1 MGKDTH
7 YAIDEYRIVDGS
19 NVEIK
24 AHVHARFD
32 GIFRSVDFTG
42 TVPLERLME
51 YALKQAKLTLATR
64 IRQQAGGTGPV
75 ATRKHDAREK
85 YERLWVLAE
94 KHGVDF
100 LNPEPSDPAGKLR
113 SDLEELRRVQEKF
126 PDANLQ
132 STIER
137 LERRIRMLE
146 G

>member
-1 MGKDTH
+1 MGKGTD
-7 YAIDEYRIVDGS
+7 YVIDEYRIIDGE
-19 NVEIK
+19 NIEVK
-24 AHVHARFD
+24 AHVQARFD
-32 GIFRSVDFTG
+32 GVLRSVNFAG
-42 TVPLERLME
+42 TAPLKQFLE
-51 YALKQAKLTLATR
+51 YALKQAKLDLATK
-64 IRQQAGGTGPV
+64 IRQQAGVKGPKR
-75 ATRKHDAREK
+75 TWKHDAREK
-85 YERLWVLAE
+85 YERLWVLAT

>member
-1 MGKDTH
+1 MGKDTD
-7 YAIDEYRIVDGS
+7 YAIGEYRIVDGQ

-64 IRQQAGGTGPV
+64 IKQQAGVTGPE
-75 ATRKHDAREK
+75 TTWKRDAREK

-113 SDLEELRRVQEKF
+113 SDLEELHKVQEKY

-132 STIER
+132 STIED
-137 LERRIRMLE
+137 LQRRIRALE

>member
-1 MGKDTH
+1 MGKNTH
-7 YAIDEYRIVDGS
+7 YAIDEYRIVDDR

-24 AHVHARFD
+24 AHVCAHFD
-32 GIFRSVDFTG
+32 GILRTVDFTG

-64 IRQQAGGTGPV
+64 IRQQAGVTGPE
-75 ATRKHDAREK
+75 TTWKRDAREK

-100 LNPEPSDPAGKLR
+100 SNPEPSDPAGKLR
-113 SDLEELRRVQEKF
+113 SDLEELRKVQEKY

-137 LERRIRMLE
+137 LERRIRTLE

>member
-64 IRQQAGGTGPV
+64 IRQQAGGTGPE
-75 ATRKHDAREK
+75 ATWPPDVRQK
-85 YERLWVLAE
+85 YESLWVLVQ

-100 LNPEPSDPAGKLR
+100 WNPEPSDPAGKLR
-113 SDLEELRRVQEKF
+113 SDLEELRKVQRKY

-137 LERRIRMLE
+137 LERKISMLE

>member
-1 MGKDTH
+1 MGKDTD
-7 YAIDEYRIVDGS
+7 YAIDEYRIVDGQ

-64 IRQQAGGTGPV
+64 IKQQAGVTGPE
-75 ATRKHDAREK
+75 TTWKRDAREK

-113 SDLEELRRVQEKF
+113 SDLEELHKVQEKY

-132 STIER
+132 STIED
-137 LERRIRMLE
+137 LQRRIRALE